1 MKNINNAWKI
11 YSILFTALCVTYALS
26 DQPGTETKTN
36 QPRAILN
43 AKELG
48 IDDLD
53 IDLES
58 IDVDDLDIEE
68 VAVEE
73 PEAVEEVV
81 EAAEE
86 AVEEAPVDEVEEIAE
101 VVEEPEA
108 VEEVA
113 EAVEEAVE
121 EAPVD
126 EVEEI
131 VEVVEEPEAV
141 EEVAEAVEEAVEE
154 APVDEVEEIVEVVEE
169 PEAVE
174 EVAEA
179 VEEAVEEAPVDEVEE
194 IVEVVEE
201 PEAVEEVA
209 EAVEE
214 AVEEAPVDEVEE
226 IVEVVEEPE
235 AVEEVAE
242 AVEEAVEEQDTSSI
256 GAEIDSILND
266 VEEETTEEVAEE
278 PEVVEEVTEVVEEPE
293 AVEEVAEVVEEPEAV
308 EEVAE
313 AAEEAVEEAPVEKT
327 EETVEVADD
336 PVTKAVDEAMTIE
349 IARREAYDKHAIQCI
364 TNGEDALVRGKYDT
378 AIAQFKE
385 ASDFVRESRRDLR
398 VKVDEGLAEA
408 WFRKAVMYRQVNNLA
423 DAENAVRQAR
433 QLAHPA
439 AEELMVQIKK
449 DQENPPPPPP
459 VKRIKRWNEKE
470 YKNNI
475 ADIRARMSRAREY
488 YSTGEYE
495 LCRREVEFC
504 LRDYPWCKDAVGLL
518 RKVNTRLGEFYDDE
532 RITTR
537 TEMISDVTK
546 AWTPGNYG
554 LDYEDTGYASRSTS
568 TSEESVITLG
578 TTEEMKILEKMKRIT
593 IPEIDFRQANIT
605 DVITFLSEASREY
618 DEDKDIPEERRGIN
632 IILNLGASAEP
643 AAAAPAADDFGGGW
657 DSALSDASSTS
668 STGGVPPITT
678 SARFVTLLDAMNMI
692 MDVAKL
698 KYRVKGNM
706 VLVMPANAP
715 DGELIHRMYP
725 VLPSFVEKAKSLREE
740 EKASGDFGD
749 AIAIES
755 TKFEDTQDWKKFF
768 GELGVQWP
776 EGSTVKYVGSIGK
789 LIVKNTSEQLA
800 SLEKV
805 LAELNVTP
813 HQVEIEVRF
822 VEVMQTDLDSLGLE
836 WNMNSNWGI
845 AEHRQDSHL
854 DYSDRRRIEMS
865 SGSITSGFNFLSNN
879 SEMKINDGMPI
890 ADGIATFSSILTNP
904 ELSVV
909 LHMLSTKKNS
919 DLLSA
924 PKVVTASGREATIK
938 VVTEFIY
945 PTSYDVEM
953 LESDSGDDDG
963 GTTYAGAV
971 VEPSDFM
978 TREVGVI
985 LSVTPEVA
993 PDGSRIYLRLAP
1005 SVISEPT
1012 WKNYGSEYPMSVPVE
1027 NTVIESVLG
1036 GLIPYT
1042 RYETKMAKLPMEQ
1055 PFFPVRSVV
1064 TELDVYN
1071 GSTVVMGGMIT
1082 EERIACEDKIPVLG
1096 DIPLIGHLFRNKYEQ
1111 SEKRNLL
1118 LFVTAR
1124 LVDAG
1129 GREVKNPSVDGIFAE

>member
-1 MKNINNAWKI
+1 MKNINKSWKI

-26 DQPGTETKTN
+26 DQAGTETKAN

-53 IDLES
+53 LELDIS
-58 IDVDDLDIEE
+58 DEDIGLDSVSADDLDIDEVAEPEVEAVEE
-68 VAVEE
+68 VAEEVAEEPEVIEEAVEDAVKEAEPEAVEE
-73 PEAVEEVV
+73 IAEPEVEAVEEVV
-81 EAAEE
+81 EEVAEE
-86 AVEEAPVDEVEEIAE
+86 PEVIEE
-101 VVEEPEA
+101 VVEETVEETEPEA

-113 EAVEEAVE
+113 K
-121 EAPVD
+121 
-126 EVEEI
+126 
-131 VEVVEEPEAV
+131 
-141 EEVAEAVEEAVEE
+141 EVAEASESAT
-154 APVDEVEEIVEVVEE
+154 E
-169 PEAVE
+169 PEE
-174 EVAEA
+174 EVAPAPTSTLDPAVKQAIDEA
-179 VEEAVEEAPVDEVEE
+179 LT
-194 IVEVVEE
+194 I
-201 PEAVEEVA
+201 
-209 EAVEE
+209 
-214 AVEEAPVDEVEE
+214 
-226 IVEVVEEPE
+226 
-235 AVEEVAE
+235 
-242 AVEEAVEEQDTSSI
+242 
-256 GAEIDSILND
+256 
-266 VEEETTEEVAEE
+266 
-278 PEVVEEVTEVVEEPE
+278 
-293 AVEEVAEVVEEPEAV
+293 
-308 EEVAE
+308 E
-313 AAEEAVEEAPVEKT
+313 AA
-327 EETVEVADD
+327 
-336 PVTKAVDEAMTIE
+336 
-349 IARREAYDKHAIQCI
+349 RRAAIDKHTSQCI
-364 TNGEDALVRGKYDT
+364 ANGEDALFRGKYET
-378 AIAQFKE
+378 AIKQFTEAKE
-385 ASDFVRESRRDLR
+385 FVRQDRKDFINQI
-398 VKVDEGLAEA
+398 DEGLAEA
-408 WFRKAVMYRQVNNLA
+408 WYRKAIMHRQVNNFA
-423 DAENAVRQAR
+423 DAETAARQAR

-439 AEELMVQIKK
+439 AEELLVQIKD
-449 DQENPPPPPP
+449 DQENPAPVAPP
-459 VKRIKRWNEKE
+459 KRIKRWNENE
-470 YKNNI
+470 YKESI
-475 ADIRARMSRAREY
+475 ADIRARMSRAREF
-488 YSTGEYE
+488 YSTGEYDR
-495 LCRREVEFC
+495 CRREVEFC

-518 RKVNTRLGEFYDDE
+518 RKVNNRLNEFYDDE
-532 RITTR
+532 RVTAR
-537 TEMISDVTK
+537 ADMLADVTK
-546 AWTPGNYG
+546 AWSAGNYG
-554 LDYEDTGYASRSTS
+554 LRYDDAGYNSRGVAQT
-568 TSEESVITLG
+568 EESVITLG

-618 DEDKDIPEERRGIN
+618 DPDEDIPEERRGLN
-632 IILNLGASAEP
+632 IILNLGSA
-643 AAAAPAADDFGGGW
+643 AAADTSAAPAADDFGGW
-657 DSALSDASSTS
+657 TDAVADTTVSG
-668 STGGVPPITT
+668 STGAVPPITV
-678 SARFVTLLDAMNMI
+678 SARYVTLLGAMDMI
-692 MDVAKL
+692 MNVAKL

-725 VLPSFVEKAKSLREE
+725 VLPSFVEKAKSLREQ

-749 AIAIES
+749 AIQIES
-755 TKFEDTQDWKKFF
+755 TKFEDNQDWKKFF

-845 AEHRQDSHL
+845 AENRNDSHL
-854 DYSDRRRIEMS
+854 DYADRRRIEMS

-879 SEMKINDGMPI
+879 QDMKINDGMPI

-909 LHMLSTKKNS
+909 LHILSTKKNT

-938 VVTEFIY
+938 VVTEYIY

-1027 NTVIESVLG
+1027 NTLVESVLG

-1042 RYETKMAKLPMEQ
+1042 RYETRMAKLPMEQ

-1096 DIPLIGHLFRNKYEQ
+1096 DIPLIGYLFRNKYEQ

-1129 GREVKNPSVDGIFAE
+1129 GREVKNPSVDGIFADK

>member
-73 PEAVEEVV
+73 PEAVEEVA
-81 EAAEE
+81 EAAEEAVEEAPVEEVEEIVEVVEEPEAVEEVAEAAEEAVEEAPVDEVEEIAEVVEEPEAVEEVAEAVEE

-141 EEVAEAVEEAVEE
+141 EEVT
-154 APVDEVEEIVEVVEE
+154 
-169 PEAVE
+169 
-174 EVAEA
+174 
-179 VEEAVEEAPVDEVEE
+179 
-194 IVEVVEE
+194 
-201 PEAVEEVA
+201 
-209 EAVEE
+209 
-214 AVEEAPVDEVEE
+214 
-226 IVEVVEEPE
+226 
-235 AVEEVAE
+235 
-242 AVEEAVEEQDTSSI
+242 EAVEEQDTSSI
-256 GAEIDSILND
+256 GAAIDSILND
-266 VEEETTEEVAEE
+266 VEEEITEEVTEE

-293 AVEEVAEVVEEPEAV
+293 AVEEEADVVEEPEAV

-313 AAEEAVEEAPVEKT
+313 ATEEAVEEAPVEKT

>member
-73 PEAVEEVV
+73 PEAVEEVA
-81 EAAEE
+81 EAAEEAVEEAPVDEVEEIAEVVEEPEAVEEVAEAVEE

-131 VEVVEEPEAV
+131 VEVVK
-141 EEVAEAVEEAVEE
+141 
-154 APVDEVEEIVEVVEE
+154 
-169 PEAVE
+169 
-174 EVAEA
+174 
-179 VEEAVEEAPVDEVEE
+179 
-194 IVEVVEE
+194 
-201 PEAVEEVA
+201 
-209 EAVEE
+209 
-214 AVEEAPVDEVEE
+214 
-226 IVEVVEEPE
+226 EPE

-256 GAEIDSILND
+256 GAAIDSILND
-266 VEEETTEEVAEE
+266 VEEETTEEVTEE

-293 AVEEVAEVVEEPEAV
+293 AVEEEAEVVEEPEAV

-313 AAEEAVEEAPVEKT
+313 VVKEPEAVEEVAEATEEAVEEAPVEKT

-909 LHMLSTKKNS
+909 LHMISTKKNS

>member
-86 AVEEAPVDEVEEIAE
+86 AVEEAPVDEVEEIA
-101 VVEEPEA
+101 
-108 VEEVA
+108 
-113 EAVEEAVE
+113 
-121 EAPVD
+121 
-126 EVEEI
+126 
-131 VEVVEEPEAV
+131 
-141 EEVAEAVEEAVEE
+141 
-154 APVDEVEEIVEVVEE
+154 EVVEE

>member
-86 AVEEAPVDEVEEIAE
+86 AVEEAPVDEVEEIA
-101 VVEEPEA
+101 
-108 VEEVA
+108 
-113 EAVEEAVE
+113 
-121 EAPVD
+121 
-126 EVEEI
+126 
-131 VEVVEEPEAV
+131 EVVEEPEAV

>member
-73 PEAVEEVV
+73 PEAVEEVA

-86 AVEEAPVDEVEEIAE
+86 AVEEAPVE
-101 VVEEPEA
+101 
-108 VEEVA
+108 
-113 EAVEEAVE
+113 
-121 EAPVD
+121 
-126 EVEEI
+126 
-131 VEVVEEPEAV
+131 
-141 EEVAEAVEEAVEE
+141 
-154 APVDEVEEIVEVVEE
+154 
-169 PEAVE
+169 
-174 EVAEA
+174 
-179 VEEAVEEAPVDEVEE
+179 
-194 IVEVVEE
+194 
-201 PEAVEEVA
+201 
-209 EAVEE
+209 
-214 AVEEAPVDEVEE
+214 EVEE

-256 GAEIDSILND
+256 GAAIDSILND
-266 VEEETTEEVAEE
+266 VEEEITEEVTEE

-293 AVEEVAEVVEEPEAV
+293 AVEEEADVVEEPEAV

-313 AAEEAVEEAPVEKT
+313 ATEEAVEEAPVEKT

>member
-1 MKNINNAWKI
+1 MKNINKAWKI

-26 DQPGTETKTN
+26 DQPGTETKTS

-53 IDLES
+53 IDLDS
-58 IDVDDLDIEE
+58 IEVEDLDLDATSDETTDAVVEVAEVVEPTIEE
-68 VAVEE
+68 VATDTV
-73 PEAVEEVV
+73 
-81 EAAEE
+81 
-86 AVEEAPVDEVEEIAE
+86 AE
-101 VVEEPEA
+101 VVEEAPAA
-108 VEEVA
+108 VE
-113 EAVEEAVE
+113 
-121 EAPVD
+121 
-126 EVEEI
+126 EEI
-131 VEVVEEPEAV
+131 VEVVETTEPAV
-141 EEVAEAVEEAVEE
+141 EEVVTDAVAEVVEE
-154 APVDEVEEIVEVVEE
+154 APAAVEEEIVEVVETTE
-169 PEAVE
+169 PTVE
-174 EVAEA
+174 EVVTDTVAE
-179 VEEAVEEAPVDEVEE
+179 VVEEAPAAVEEE
-194 IVEVVEE
+194 IVEVVETAE
-201 PEAVEEVA
+201 PAVEEVVADTVA
-209 EAVEE
+209 EVVEETPAAVE
-214 AVEEAPVDEVEE
+214 EE
-226 IVEVVEEPE
+226 IVEVVETTEP
-235 AVEEVAE
+235 AVEEV
-242 AVEEAVEEQDTSSI
+242 
-256 GAEIDSILND
+256 
-266 VEEETTEEVAEE
+266 
-278 PEVVEEVTEVVEEPE
+278 VTD
-293 AVEEVAEVVEEPEAV
+293 AVAEVVEETPAAV
-308 EEVAE
+308 EEVTTDV
-313 AAEEAVEEAPVEKT
+313 VEEEVVV
-327 EETVEVADD
+327 EETPAATPEVVEVAEATEPETTEAVVEAAPVVEAVAEEVKVAAKDTPFGLDD
-336 PVTKAVDEAMTIE
+336 ETQKLVDEALAIE
-349 IARREAYDKHAIQCI
+349 EARRDAYDKHAIQCI
-364 TNGEDALVRGKYDT
+364 ANGEDALGRGKYDT

-385 ASDFVRESRRDLR
+385 ASDSVRESRQDLR
-398 VKVDEGLAEA
+398 NKVDEGLAEA
-408 WFRKAVMYRQVNNLA
+408 WYRKAIMLRQVNNLG
-423 DAENAVRQAR
+423 DAENAARQAR
-433 QLAHPA
+433 QLGHPA
-439 AEELMVQIKK
+439 AEELFVQIKN
-449 DQENPPPPPP
+449 DQENPPPPPA
-459 VKRIKRWNEKE
+459 VKRVKRWNETE
-470 YKNNI
+470 YKENI
-475 ADIRARMSRAREY
+475 KDIRARMSRAQEY
-488 YSTGEYE
+488 YSTGEYV

-504 LRDYPWCKDAVGLL
+504 LRDYPWCKDAIGLL
-518 RKVNTRLGEFYDDE
+518 RKVNNRLDQFHEKQRQSIRGG
-532 RITTR
+532 
-537 TEMISDVTK
+537 MISDVTK
-546 AWTPGNYG
+546 AWTPGNWG
-554 LDYEDTGYASRSTS
+554 NDFVDSGYETRGKG
-568 TSEESVITLG
+568 TSEESVVTLG

-632 IILNLGASAEP
+632 IILNLGSNGDSAS
-643 AAAAPAADDFGGGW
+643 AAAPAADDFGGGW
-657 DSALSDASSTS
+657 DTAIADTSSG

-678 SARFVTLLDAMNMI
+678 SARYVTLHDAMNMI
-692 MDVAKL
+692 MEVAKL

-715 DGELIHRMYP
+715 DGDLIHRMYP
-725 VLPSFVEKAKSLREE
+725 VLPSFVEKAKSLREQ

-749 AIAIES
+749 ALQIEN
-755 TKFEDTQDWKKFF
+755 TKFEDNQDWKKFF

-836 WNMNSNWGI
+836 WHMNSNWGI
-845 AEHRQDSHL
+845 AENRNDSHL
-854 DYSDRRRIEMS
+854 DYGDRRRIEMS
-865 SGSITSGFNFLSNN
+865 AGNLTSGFNFLSNEN
-879 SEMKINDGMPI
+879 GVDMKINDGMPI

-1027 NTVIESVLG
+1027 DTIVESVLG

-1082 EERIACEDKIPVLG
+1082 EERISCEDKIPVLG
-1096 DIPLIGHLFRNKYEQ
+1096 DIPLIGYLFRNKYEQ